1 MSSNEKRGGALS
13 NKDLANVFR
22 RAIHLN
28 GMNDYPGQMHSGYTN
43 AMIPALKKIYKDD
56 DKKLVDAYERHMN
69 EYFNVTP
76 YVSGLPMGVTLA
88 LEERN
93 AQSEDFDTSTI
104 TGVKTALMGPLS
116 AVGDTIFHSTLRVVA
131 VSVAIDLRMR
141 GSFAGP
147 VLFFLIFNIPQV
159 IARWWTLKMGYTM
172 GTRFLDE
179 AASSGIMEKIS
190 YAASVIG
197 LAAIG
202 AMTATNVALTTPI
215 TFGGAGDTDPT
226 ALQAL
231 LDGVMPKMLPLALV
245 LICYALLRSKKV
257 GMVPMLF
264 GILAIGV
271 VLSLLGIIG

>member
-69 EYFNVTP
+69 EYCNVTP

-131 VSVAIDLRMR
+131 VSVAIDLCMQ

-147 VLFFLIFNIPQV
+147 VLFFLIFLRSSLAGGRSRWATPW
-159 IARWWTLKMGYTM
+159 ARGSWT
-172 GTRFLDE
+172 RQRPR
-179 AASSGIMEKIS
+179 ASWRRSPM
-190 YAASVIG
+190 
-197 LAAIG
+197 
-202 AMTATNVALTTPI
+202 P
-215 TFGGAGDTDPT
+215 
-226 ALQAL
+226 QAL
-231 LDGVMPKMLPLALV
+231 SVWLPSA
-245 LICYALLRSKKV
+245 
-257 GMVPMLF
+257 P
-264 GILAIGV
+264 
-271 VLSLLGIIG
+271 